1 MRSLD
6 GGFAGELL

>member
-6 GGFAGELL
+6 T

>member
-6 GGFAGELL
+6 